1 MSILTSRRH
10 ILGSRK
16 GTRVMVPFLVILFY
30 FFVGITLAQKDDVS
44 IGILAKRGAK
54 QAFQRWQ
61 PLANYLSKDLGLS
74 FKIVPLSFS
83 QLENYVAN
91 GKVDLVLAN
100 QVFFIN
106 LKRRFGA
113 SALATVKNRYGGPYM
128 GGVIF
133 VRSQSRIR
141 TLEQLRGKKIGVV
154 SLKSAGGFVIQAS
167 ELMKHGV
174 NVMKDCQLKVFNNQ
188 DYVVYSVLNGI
199 MDAGFVRTDQLE
211 SMVREKKIRLD
222 QFTVLN
228 KRTYPN
234 FKLLCSTALWPAWPL
249 AASKGLSIQLKRR
262 ITSSLVNMQPT
273 RSFKRAT
280 RILGFIP
287 PGDYSPVEAALQS
300 LNML

>member
-1 MSILTSRRH
+1 MSILTLVRN
-10 ILGSRK
+10 IFGGRK
-16 GTRVMVPFLVILFY
+16 GTTPVVPFLV
-30 FFVGITLAQKDDVS
+30 FFFFFFIGITYAQKDDVA
-44 IGILAKRGAK
+44 IGVLAKRGAK

-61 PLANYLSKDLGLS
+61 PLADHLSKDLGLP
-74 FKIVPLSFS
+74 FKIVPLSFA
-83 QLENYVAN
+83 QLETYVAQ

-113 SALATVKNRYGGPYM
+113 SAIATVKNRHGGPYM

-133 VRSQSRIR
+133 VKSDSQIRS
-141 TLEQLRGKKIGVV
+141 LEQLRGKKIGVV
-154 SLKSAGGFVIQAS
+154 SLKSAGGFVIQAA
-167 ELMKHGV
+167 ELMKRGI
-174 NVMKDCQLKVFNNQ
+174 NVMKDCRLKVFNNQ

-211 SMVREKKIRLD
+211 SMLREKKIRHD

-228 KRTYPN
+228 KKTYPN
-234 FKLLCSTALWPAWPL
+234 FNLLCSTALWPAWPL
-249 AASKGLSIQLKRR
+249 AASKGLDSQLKKR

-287 PGDYSPVEAALQS
+287 PGDYSPVESALQS

>member
-1 MSILTSRRH
+1 
-10 ILGSRK
+10 
-16 GTRVMVPFLVILFY
+16 MVPFLVFLFC
-30 FFVGITLAQKDDVS
+30 FLVGASSAQKGDVA

-54 QAFQRWQ
+54 QAFQRWR

-83 QLENYVAN
+83 QLENYVAK

-100 QVFFIN
+100 QVFYIN
-106 LKRRFGA
+106 LKRRFGVT
-113 SALATVKNRYGGPYM
+113 ALATVKNWHGGPYM

-133 VRSQSRIR
+133 VKRHSHIHS
-141 TLEQLRGKKIGVV
+141 LEDLRGKKIGVV

-174 NVMKDCQLKVFNNQ
+174 NVMKDCKLKAFNNQ

-211 SMVREKKIRLD
+211 SMVREKKIGLD

-249 AASKGLSIQLKRR
+249 AAKKELKPHLKKRITLSI
-262 ITSSLVNMQPT
+262 VNMQPDGAFQRT
-273 RSFKRAT
+273 TGIA
-280 RILGFIP
+280 GFIP
-287 PGDYSPVEAALQS
+287 PGDYSPVETAMKILD
-300 LNML
+300 ML